1 MKDPN
6 KGTESSTLKFTIL
19 RLYSACV
26 HACMVFYIYIYM
38 CVCGKHDCVVGL
50 VTILQAGQAHV
61 SVPRGTRDFSPLQ
74 NAQTSF
80 ATSGCL

>member
-26 HACMVFYIYIYM
+26 HACMVCFYMYIY
-38 CVCGKHDCVVGL
+38 GKHDCVVGM
-50 VTILQAGQAHV
+50 VTILQAGQVHV

-80 ATSGCL
+80 ATSGCF